1 MRAVCVDESG
11 GWTETEDLEAA
22 AGACQREGRLTWLE
36 VDVGSG
42 QDEAREVARRF
53 ELDPLAVEDALSA
66 RQRPKI
72 ETYEAHRFVVLYQLD
87 EVDEQLEGR
96 QIAVFAGE
104 AFLLLQHDGAGRLV
118 DEARQRLQKVDARE
132 VDVERALHALIDT
145 VVDDYE
151 HIAGRL
157 DDDVEDLEAQALR
170 ASRHGEQEPAR
181 TAESLPSQ
189 PMLYSIKQQVSMLRR
204 YAMPLAGW
212 SRSSSRRKS
221 RAATPTAPTCC
232 SATCTTTC
240 SGSGRRSAT
249 STTWPRP

>member
-42 QDEAREVARRF
+42 QDEAHV
-53 ELDPLAVEDALSA
+53 
-66 RQRPKI
+66 
-72 ETYEAHRFVVLYQLD
+72 FVVLYQLD

-170 ASRHGEQEPAR
+170 ASRRGEREPAR

-212 SRSSSRRKS
+212 SRSSS
-221 RAATPTAPTCC
+221 
-232 SATCTTTC
+232 
-240 SGSGRRSAT
+240 
-249 STTWPRP
+249 

>member
-53 ELDPLAVEDALSA
+53 ARDPLAVEDALSA

-118 DEARQRLQKVDARE
+118 
-132 VDVERALHALIDT
+132 
-145 VVDDYE
+145 
-151 HIAGRL
+151 
-157 DDDVEDLEAQALR
+157 AQALR
-170 ASRHGEQEPAR
+170 ASRRGEREPAR

>member
-53 ELDPLAVEDALSA
+53 ALDPLAVEDALSA

-87 EVDEQLEGR
+87 EVDDQLEGR
-96 QIAVFAGE
+96 QIAVFAGDD
-104 AFLLLQHDGAGRLV
+104 FLLLQHDGAGRLV

-132 VDVERALHALIDT
+132 VDVERGLHALIDA

-151 HIAGRL
+151 HTSGRL

-170 ASRHGEQEPAR
+170 ASRHGEREPAR